1 MPALRERKADIPQL
15 FAFFVEEAIGRM
27 GAQDFALGDAARRH
41 LIEHDWP
48 GNVREL
54 RNFAYSE
61 VLGLDTP
68 LADGASDLPALP
80 ERVAQFEA
88 HAIRDALASAGGD
101 IATTLALLRIPRKT
115 LYDKIARHGIDPK
128 TYRS

>member
-1 MPALRERKADIPQL
+1 MFASCGTSPIARCWASIP
-15 FAFFVEEAIGRM
+15 
-27 GAQDFALGDAARRH
+27 
-41 LIEHDWP
+41 
-48 GNVREL
+48 
-54 RNFAYSE
+54 
-61 VLGLDTP
+61 P

>member
-1 MPALRERKADIPQL
+1 
-15 FAFFVEEAIGRM
+15 
-27 GAQDFALGDAARRH
+27 
-41 LIEHDWP
+41 
-48 GNVREL
+48 L

-68 LADGASDLPALP
+68 VADAAEVPALP

-101 IATTLALLRIPRKT
+101 VAATLALLRIPRKT

-128 TYRS
+128 IYRN